1 MIEDFFSVKRYMYI
15 YHNIN
20 LRGKEVMRKIKSGV
34 VGLDSLLDG
43 GINETS
49 TTVVIGASG
58 AGKTTFATQFLRRG
72 LERGHDALF
81 VSLDEN
87 QDQIIKEAMEMGWTD
102 INGYLEDGSLV
113 FIDASGKKFSKFIK
127 HELPTFVEEWKG
139 SESRIVVDPLTPVI
153 WSTRGRYE
161 QRELLM
167 ILLKETK
174 RIGTV
179 VCTLEEHGSIGDLS
193 GNEIVIPMYL
203 ADSVVHLKY
212 TRKDGVSSR
221 ILEIVKCRNSRHSN
235 LSHPYTI
242 VRGFGLLVQGKA
254 RRQSKTKRIPK
265 ELKRQLQKHEKSF
278 SKRVWNNI
286 VSSLDNLNDEDFADV
301 DLEQLVT
308 DMVTT
313 YSKEKNSNAKKN
325 G

>member
-1 MIEDFFSVKRYMYI
+1 MK
-15 YHNIN
+15 
-20 LRGKEVMRKIKSGV
+20 KIKSGV

-43 GINETS
+43 GVNENS
-49 TTVVIGASG
+49 TTVVIGTSG

-72 LERGHDALF
+72 LESGNDSLF

-87 QDQIIKEAMEMGWTD
+87 QSQIIKEAVEMGWTD
-102 INGYLEDGSLV
+102 IHDYLDDGSLV
-113 FIDASGKKFSKFIK
+113 FIDASGKKFSKFIH

-153 WSTRGRYE
+153 WSTEGRYE

-167 ILLKETK
+167 LLLKETK
-174 RIGTV
+174 NIGTT
-179 VCTLEEHGSIGDLS
+179 VCTLEEHGTAGDLS

-203 ADSVVHLKY
+203 ADSVIHLKY
-212 TRKDGVSSR
+212 TRWEGATSR
-221 ILEIVKCRNSRHSN
+221 VLEIVKCRNSRHSE

-242 VRGFGLLVQGKA
+242 VPGFGIRVQG
-254 RRQSKTKRIPK
+254 RTRRVRNTRQSPAALSRPLVKD
-265 ELKRQLQKHEKSF
+265 LKSF

-286 VSSLDNLNDEDFADV
+286 NNSLDNLNDEDFADV
-301 DLEQLVT
+301 DLTQLVT
-308 DMVTT
+308 DLVTA
-313 YSKEKNSNAKKN
+313 YSEDKDKNAKKN

>member
-1 MIEDFFSVKRYMYI
+1 
-15 YHNIN
+15 
-20 LRGKEVMRKIKSGV
+20 MRKIKSGV
-34 VGLDSLLDG
+34 VGLDSLIDG
-43 GINETS
+43 GINENS
-49 TTVVIGASG
+49 TTVVIGTSG
-58 AGKTTFATQFLRRG
+58 AGKTTFAAQFLRMGLDRG
-72 LERGHDALF
+72 NDALF

-87 QDQIIKEAMEMGWTD
+87 QEQIIKEAVEMGWAD
-102 INGYLEDGSLV
+102 IHDYLEDGSLV
-113 FIDASGKKFSKFIK
+113 FIDASGKKFSKFIR

-153 WSTRGRYE
+153 WSAEGRYE

-167 ILLKETK
+167 LLLKEMK

-179 VCTLEEHGSIGDLS
+179 VCTLEEHGSMGDLS

-203 ADSVVHLKY
+203 ADCVIHLKY
-212 TRKDGVSSR
+212 TRKEGATSR
-221 ILEIVKCRNSRHSN
+221 LLEIIKCRNSRHSD

-254 RRQSKTKRIPK
+254 GSVRKTKRAPE
-265 ELKRQLQKHEKSF
+265 ELKKLLKKYEKSF

-286 VSSLDNLNDEDFADV
+286 KASLDNLTDEDFENV
-301 DLEQLVT
+301 DLNQLVN
-308 DMVTT
+308 DLITT
-313 YSKEKNSNAKKN
+313 YSEETDLNAKKN